1 MIEQV
6 TVFSNPKS
14 MNAKQPTHITIEE
27 LRQCPEFS
35 HLDDSLAQNV
45 INSIQEFCSIIADQ
59 YHNLNKATQEVSNII
74 TSLTNP
80 ISNKLKHQIT

>member
-1 MIEQV
+1 MIERNTFINQN
-6 TVFSNPKS
+6 NPSTEQYK
-14 MNAKQPTHITIEE
+14 PITIAE
-27 LRQCPEFS
+27 LRECPEFS

-74 TSLTNP
+74 TA
-80 ISNKLKHQIT
+80 